1 MGKHVSRWQHYLAA
15 LIGTTGYATAYPV
28 YQNTAAQLPIATA
41 FFWFTTFALAASFAY
56 PRDIRSGIP
65 RGLTITERWHHL
77 YPTAPWMDWIASLRR
92 GGWTLLSLTIVS
104 YTCNFVLLLSAL
116 RSRQSAVV
124 VTVLVIQQ
132 LRPLLITGSA
142 YWFLRDTCRNWRA
155 YVVGTAITIVGVLL
169 YKGTRLTDDDTII
182 DGVVTL
188 TILSVLCECV
198 LRTAR
203 TMYRRRH
210 GVDAL
215 DAMRSTQ
222 LAATIIGCG
231 WMCWDGIVV
240 PSPAEFAG
248 LAFLGIIP
256 TAVSGILVN
265 RAQDVI
271 GVPATE
277 SVSTLRPL
285 LLLPLA
291 WVPIHAIQTKQIEL
305 LGPTHYAGIALS
317 IAGLCIVFLIAQP
330 VPVEREDASRP
341 S

>member
-1 MGKHVSRWQHYLAA
+1 MGKHVSHWQHYLAA
-15 LIGTTGYATAYPV
+15 LIGTTGFATAYPV
-28 YQNTAAQLPIATA
+28 YQNTATRLPIATA

-65 RGLTITERWHHL
+65 RGLTITERWHRL
-77 YPTAPWMDWIASLRR
+77 YPTAPWADWTASLRR

-104 YTCNFVLLLSAL
+104 YTCNLVLLLSAL

-132 LRPLLITGSA
+132 LRPLLITASA
-142 YWFLRDTCRNWRA
+142 YWFLRDTCRNWCA
-155 YVVGTAITIVGVLL
+155 YGVGTTITIVGVVLYK
-169 YKGTRLTDDDTII
+169 YKGTHLTGSTI
-182 DGVVTL
+182 DSVVIL
-188 TILSVLCECV
+188 TILSIICECV

-203 TMYRRRH
+203 TMYRRQY

-277 SVSTLRPL
+277 SISTLRPL

-291 WVPIHAIQTKQIEL
+291 WVPIHAIQTQQIEL
-305 LGPTHYAGIALS
+305 LGPTHYTGIMLS
-317 IAGLCIVFLIAQP
+317 IVGLCIIFLIAQP